1 MSLLDEKDNKRSLTS
16 LAIILAILG
25 GLLLMFVAV
34 WKPSRAF
41 VVAPASGVIIAALGG
56 TAIKANKGSS

>member
-1 MSLLDEKDNKRSLTS
+1 MSLLDEKDNKISLTS
-16 LAIILAILG
+16 LAILLAIAG
-25 GLLLMFVAV
+25 GLILMAVAV

-41 VVAPASGVIIAALGG
+41 IVAPASGVVIAALGG